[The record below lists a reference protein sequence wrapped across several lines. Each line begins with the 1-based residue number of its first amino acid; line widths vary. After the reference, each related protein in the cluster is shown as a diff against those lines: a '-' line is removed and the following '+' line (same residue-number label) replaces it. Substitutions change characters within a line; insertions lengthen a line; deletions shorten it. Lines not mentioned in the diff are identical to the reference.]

1 MLRKNRDEFHYEY
14 KTNNTKK
21 NLYLYKPYKYKL
33 LIYDF
38 RGTIYL
44 HSIF

>member
-21 NLYLYKPYKYKL
+21 FCTYINLININY
-33 LIYDF
+33 
-38 RGTIYL
+38 
-44 HSIF
+44 